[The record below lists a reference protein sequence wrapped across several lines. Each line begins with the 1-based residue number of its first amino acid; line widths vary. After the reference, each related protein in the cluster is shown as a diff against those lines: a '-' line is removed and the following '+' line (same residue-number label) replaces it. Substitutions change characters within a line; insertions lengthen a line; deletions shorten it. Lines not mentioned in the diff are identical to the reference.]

1 MVPPLSDNSVP
12 LQRPDL
18 SPLPTPQVLRMC
30 QVELDKLFPD
40 RLQKIVLKAQMD
52 RRIRFYLAHLQD
64 FFQRNQ
70 LFEFYDQYS
79 NNGQTIPV
87 YVMRFNH
94 IQQLGNLRIFFVL
107 QDKEIY
113 LVHAFQEKKKADY
126 APAYEV
132 VKGRLTAYR

>member
-1 MVPPLSDNSVP
+1 
-12 LQRPDL
+12 
-18 SPLPTPQVLRMC
+18 MC

-40 RLQKIVLKAQMD
+40 RQQKIVLKAQME
-52 RRIRFYLAHLQD
+52 RRLRFYLAHLQD
-64 FFQRNQ
+64 FFQGNQ